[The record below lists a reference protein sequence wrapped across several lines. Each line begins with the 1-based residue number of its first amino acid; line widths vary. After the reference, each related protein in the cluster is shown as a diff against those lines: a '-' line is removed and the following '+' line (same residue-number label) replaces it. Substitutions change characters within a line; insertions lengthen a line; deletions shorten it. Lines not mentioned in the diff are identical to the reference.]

1 MTLSLLGLTAV
12 LAALY
17 LYWTT
22 RGDKRS
28 TATPTA
34 SSTTTP
40 IEDGVLLTRL
50 AQRRWNGHRATWM
63 HFGFVF
69 ALGFL
74 NLAFEYTTDVR
85 PEGKRPVPELR
96 PEVEIKVVP
105 TIQPED
111 TPPPPPPPPAPVE
124 TFSLNDIIE
133 TVDEPV
139 LIEEPVLE
147 QPVAVAPDVVA
158 VVAPPPPPP
167 APERMEEVK
176 VDVSE
181 TYEVVE
187 QMPRFGECDEALP
200 KDELALCSN
209 LALLKYMS
217 KKTRYPSLAHANG
230 VQGTAVVS
238 FVVERDGSITD
249 LELVRDPGAGTG
261 AEAMRVVRSMPRW
274 EPGRQRGEPVR
285 VRFKLPVKFKL
296 TN

>member
-34 SSTTTP
+34 SSKTTP

-85 PEGKRPVPELR
+85 PEGKRHVPELR

-158 VVAPPPPPP
+158 VVAPPPPP
-167 APERMEEVK
+167 APERMEEPK
-176 VDVSE
+176 VDIQEVFR
-181 TYEVVE
+181 VVE
-187 QMPRFGECDEALP
+187 QMPRFGGCDANLTEDAL
-200 KDELALCSN
+200 ASCSN
-209 LALLKYMS
+209 RAILEYIGD
-217 KKTRYPSLAHANG
+217 KTRYPSLAVDNR

-238 FVVERDGSITD
+238 FVIERDGSITD
-249 LELVRDPGAGTG
+249 LELLRDPGAGTG
-261 AEAMRVVRSMPRW
+261 AEALRVVRSMPRW

-285 VRFKLPVKFKL
+285 VRFNLPVKFRL